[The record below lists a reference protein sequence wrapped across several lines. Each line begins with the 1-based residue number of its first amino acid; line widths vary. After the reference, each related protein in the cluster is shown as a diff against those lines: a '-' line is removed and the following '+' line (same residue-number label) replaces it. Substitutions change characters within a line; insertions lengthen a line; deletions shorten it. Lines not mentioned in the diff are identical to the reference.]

1 MNGYTT
7 VRVWLWGR
15 EVGLLIESGRD
26 GRITFEYD
34 PVFADSGFE
43 ISPIHLP
50 LARSGP
56 VSFPELARRPAFLG
70 LPGVFVDALPDR
82 FGNAVIR
89 RYFEA
94 RGRPRDALSPLQR
107 LLYMGDRA
115 MGALEFRPP
124 HDLGP
129 GTEEA
134 LEVRVLV
141 DQARRIIEGDVS
153 VAIPEMMQVGG
164 SAGGAR
170 PKALILW
177 DRERGRVRSGF
188 ADPEAGEELWLI
200 KFDGASR
207 DASGL
212 GMRAARRP
220 GPWGRIE
227 FAYSHLA
234 RDAGIDLAETHLLR
248 DDDLA
253 HFMTRRFDRPV
264 AGGGAASV
272 DRDRRGPAGGNPIF
286 ERLHLHSL
294 GGLQHIDFNDQFVF
308 SYEGW
313 FDTIRALGLGQ
324 ESVNE
329 AFRRMV
335 FNVATVNFDDHV
347 KNFAFLM
354 DREGRWR
361 LAPAYDLTY
370 AENDGWTR
378 QHQMSVNGRFRGVRR
393 ADLLRVGSTFDVPA
407 AGRRIIEQVMDAL
420 DGWSACTDAAGVPE
434 EMATFLDDRFER
446 EIGLSRS

>member
-7 VRVWLWGR
+7 VRVRLWGR
-15 EVGLLIESGRD
+15 EVGLLLESERG

-34 PVFADSGFE
+34 PGFADSGLE

-70 LPGVFVDALPDR
+70 LPGVFADALPDR

-94 RGRPRDALSPLQR
+94 RGRPEDALSPLQR

-115 MGALEFRPP
+115 MGAMEFQPA
-124 HDLGP
+124 HDPGP

-134 LEVRVLV
+134 LEVLSLV
-141 DQARRIIEGDVS
+141 EEARRIIEGDVS
-153 VAIPEMMQVGG
+153 VAVPEMMQVGG

-177 DRERGRVRSGF
+177 DRETGRVRSGF
-188 ADPEAGEELWLI
+188 ARPEAGEELWLI
-200 KFDGASR
+200 KFDGVSR

-212 GMRAARRP
+212 GMRATCHP

-227 FAYSHLA
+227 FAYSNLA
-234 RDAGIDLAETHLLR
+234 RDAGIEMAETHLFR
-248 DDDLA
+248 DGDLA
-253 HFMTRRFDRPV
+253 HFMTRRFDRVP
-264 AGGGAASV
+264 ALPPRG
-272 DRDRRGPAGGNPIF
+272 DRAGPAAGDEAF
-286 ERLHLHSL
+286 RQLHLHSL

-370 AENDGWTR
+370 AENDEWTR
-378 QHQMSVNGRFRGVRR
+378 QHQMSMNGRFRGVRR
-393 ADLLRVGSTFDVPA
+393 ADLLRIGSTFDVPK
-407 AGRRIIEQVMDAL
+407 AGRRIIDKVMEAL
-420 DGWSACTDAAGVPE
+420 DGWSAYADAAGVPE
-434 EMATFLDDRFER
+434 DMATFLDDRFER
-446 EIGLSRS
+446 EIGLNRS

>member
-7 VRVWLWGR
+7 VRVRLWGR
-15 EVGLLIESGRD
+15 AVGLLLESEPG

-34 PVFADSGFE
+34 PGFRESGLE
-43 ISPIHLP
+43 ISPILLP
-50 LARSGP
+50 LARPGP
-56 VSFPELARRPAFLG
+56 VSFPELTRKPAFLG
-70 LPGVFVDALPDR
+70 LPGVFADALPDR

-89 RYFEA
+89 RYFA
-94 RGRPRDALSPLQR
+94 SRGRPRDALSPLQR

-115 MGALEFRPP
+115 MGALEFLPP
-124 HDLGP
+124 HDPGP
-129 GTEEA
+129 GTEEP
-134 LEVRVLV
+134 LEVRTLV
-141 DQARRIIEGDVS
+141 EQARRVIERDVS
-153 VAIPEMMQVGG
+153 VAVPEMMQVGG

-177 DRERGRVRSGF
+177 DRATRRVRSGF
-188 ADPEAGEELWLI
+188 ARPRAGEELWLI

-212 GMRAARRP
+212 GMRAARRH

-227 FAYSHLA
+227 FAYSRLA
-234 RDAGIDLAETHLLR
+234 RDAGIDMAETHLLR
-248 DDDLA
+248 DGDLA
-253 HFMTRRFDRPV
+253 HFMTRRFDRAPAPAADV
-264 AGGGAASV
+264 GGGTV
-272 DRDRRGPAGGNPIF
+272 F

-324 ESVNE
+324 PSVNE

-335 FNVATVNFDDHV
+335 FGVATVNFDDHV

-354 DREGRWR
+354 DREGGWH
-361 LAPAYDLTY
+361 LAPAYDVTY
-370 AENDGWTR
+370 AENEGWTR
-378 QHQMSVNGRFRGVRR
+378 QHQMSVNGRFHDIAR
-393 ADLLRVGSTFDVPA
+393 ADLLRVGRMFDVPA
-407 AGRRIIEQVMDAL
+407 AGRRIIEEVLEAL
-420 DGWSACTDAAGVPE
+420 GGWPAHAEAAGVPE
-434 EMATFLDDRFER
+434 GMAAFLEDRFER
-446 EIGLSRS
+446 EIGVSRS

>member
-7 VRVWLWGR
+7 VRVRLWGR
-15 EVGLLIESGRD
+15 EVGLLLESEPG

-34 PVFADSGFE
+34 PGFADSGLE
-43 ISPIHLP
+43 ISPLHLP

-56 VSFPELARRPAFLG
+56 ISFPELARRPAFLG
-70 LPGVFVDALPDR
+70 LPGVFADALPDR

-94 RGRPRDALSPLQR
+94 RGRPEDALSPLQR
-107 LLYMGDRA
+107 LLYVGDRA
-115 MGALEFRPP
+115 MGAMEFQPA
-124 HDLGP
+124 HDPGP
-129 GTEEA
+129 GNEEA
-134 LEVRVLV
+134 LEVLSLV
-141 DQARRIIEGDVS
+141 EEARRVIEGDVS
-153 VAIPEMMQVGG
+153 VAVPEMMQVGG

-177 DRERGRVRSGF
+177 DREMGRVRSGF
-188 ADPEAGEELWLI
+188 ARPEAGEELWLI
-200 KFDGASR
+200 KFDGVSR

-212 GMRAARRP
+212 GMRTARHP

-227 FAYSHLA
+227 FAYSRLA
-234 RDAGIDLAETHLLR
+234 RDAGIEMAETHLFR
-248 DDDLA
+248 DGDRV
-253 HFMTRRFDRPV
+253 HFMTRRFDRVP
-264 AGGGAASV
+264 ARPPRG
-272 DRDRRGPAGGNPIF
+272 DRTGPAAGYGAF
-286 ERLHLHSL
+286 RRLHLHSL

-354 DREGRWR
+354 GPDGRWR

-370 AENDGWTR
+370 AENDAWTR
-378 QHQMSVNGRFRGVRR
+378 QHQMSMNGRFRGVRR
-393 ADLLRVGSTFDVPA
+393 ADLLRIGSTFDVPA
-407 AGRRIIEQVMDAL
+407 AGRRIIDEVMEAL
-420 DGWSACTDAAGVPE
+420 DAWPAYAGAAGVPE
-434 EMATFLDDRFER
+434 DMAAFLEDRFER
-446 EIGLSRS
+446 QIGLRRS

>member
-7 VRVWLWGR
+7 VRVRLWGR
-15 EVGLLIESGRD
+15 EVGLLLESDRG

-34 PVFADSGFE
+34 PGFADFGLE

-56 VSFPELARRPAFLG
+56 VSFPELARRPVFLG
-70 LPGVFVDALPDR
+70 LPGVFADALPDR

-94 RGRPRDALSPLQR
+94 RGRPEDALSPLQR

-115 MGALEFRPP
+115 MGALEFQPAHEP
-124 HDLGP
+124 GP
-129 GTEEA
+129 GSEEA
-134 LEVRVLV
+134 LEVRSLV
-141 DQARRIIEGDVS
+141 EEARRVIEGDVS
-153 VAIPEMMQVGG
+153 VAVPEMMQVGG

-177 DRERGRVRSGF
+177 DRETGRVRSGF
-188 ADPEAGEELWLI
+188 ACPEAGEELWLI
-200 KFDGASR
+200 KFDGVSR

-212 GMRAARRP
+212 GMRANRHP

-227 FAYSHLA
+227 FAYSCLA
-234 RDAGIDLAETHLLR
+234 RDAGIEIAETHLFR
-248 DDDLA
+248 DGDLA
-253 HFMTRRFDRPV
+253 HFMTRRFDRVPARPPRGDRTGLA
-264 AGGGAASV
+264 AGYEAF
-272 DRDRRGPAGGNPIF
+272 R
-286 ERLHLHSL
+286 RLHLHSL

-335 FNVATVNFDDHV
+335 LNVATVNFDDHV

-354 DREGRWR
+354 DRAGRWR

-378 QHQMSVNGRFRGVRR
+378 QHQMSVNGRFRDVRR
-393 ADLLRVGSTFDVPA
+393 ADLLRIGRTFDVPA
-407 AGRRIIEQVMDAL
+407 AGRRIIDEVMEAL
-420 DGWSACTDAAGVPE
+420 DGWPAHAYAAGVPAD
-434 EMATFLDDRFER
+434 MAAFLDDRFER
-446 EIGLSRS
+446 EIGLTRS

>member
-7 VRVWLWGR
+7 VRVRLWGR
-15 EVGLLIESGRD
+15 EVGILLESERG

-34 PVFADSGFE
+34 HGFRDSGLE
-43 ISPIHLP
+43 ISPILLP
-50 LARSGP
+50 LSRAGP
-56 VSFPELARRPAFLG
+56 VSFPELARKPAFAA
-70 LPGVFVDALPDR
+70 LPGVFADALPDR

-94 RGRPRDALSPLQR
+94 RGRPQDAWSPLQR
-107 LLYMGDRA
+107 LRYVGDRA
-115 MGALEFRPP
+115 MGALEFRPL
-124 HDLGP
+124 HDPGP

-134 LEVRVLV
+134 LEVRALV
-141 DQARRIIEGDVS
+141 DQARRLIEGDVS
-153 VAIPEMMQVGG
+153 VAVPEMMQVGG

-177 DRERGRVRSGF
+177 DRETGRVRSGF
-188 ADPEAGEELWLI
+188 AHPEAGEELWLI
-200 KFDGASR
+200 KFDGVSR

-212 GMRAARRP
+212 GMHAHGAP
-220 GPWGRIE
+220 GPWGRVE
-227 FAYSHLA
+227 YAYSRMA
-234 RDAGIDLAETHLLR
+234 RDAGIRMAKTHLLR

-253 HFMTRRFDRPV
+253 HFMTRRFDRMP
-264 AGGGAASV
+264 ALGTGGSEG
-272 DRDRRGPAGGNPIF
+272 F

-313 FDTIRALGLGQ
+313 FDTIRVLEMGQ
-324 ESVNE
+324 PSVNE
-329 AFRRMV
+329 AFRRLV

-354 DREGRWR
+354 DRAGRWQ

-370 AENDGWTR
+370 AENDAWTR
-378 QHQMSVNGRFRGVRR
+378 QHQMSVNGRFRDITR
-393 ADLLRVGSTFDVPA
+393 ADLLTVGRTFDVPA
-407 AGRRIIEQVMDAL
+407 GGGRIIEQVMEAL
-420 DGWSACTDAAGVPE
+420 DGWSTYADAAGVPE
-434 EMATFLDDRFER
+434 DMAAFLDDRFER
-446 EIGLSRS
+446 EIGLSRSG

>member
-7 VRVWLWGR
+7 VRVRLWGR
-15 EVGLLIESGRD
+15 EVGLLLESERG

-34 PVFADSGFE
+34 PRFADSGLE
-43 ISPIHLP
+43 LSPLHLP

-70 LPGVFVDALPDR
+70 LPGVFADALPDR

-94 RGRPRDALSPLQR
+94 RGRPEDALSPLQR

-115 MGALEFRPP
+115 MGAMEFQPA
-124 HDLGP
+124 HDPGP
-129 GTEEA
+129 GTGEA
-134 LEVRVLV
+134 LEVLSLV
-141 DQARRIIEGDVS
+141 EEARRVIEGDVS
-153 VAIPEMMQVGG
+153 VAVPEMMQVGG

-177 DRERGRVRSGF
+177 DRGTGRVRSGF
-188 ADPEAGEELWLI
+188 ARPEAGEELWLI
-200 KFDGASR
+200 KFDGVSR

-212 GMRAARRP
+212 GMRATRHA
-220 GPWGRIE
+220 GPWGRVE
-227 FAYSHLA
+227 FAYSRLA
-234 RDAGIDLAETHLLR
+234 RDAGIEMAETHLFR
-248 DDDLA
+248 DGDLA
-253 HFMTRRFDRPV
+253 HFMTRRFDRVP
-264 AGGGAASV
+264 ARPPRG
-272 DRDRRGPAGGNPIF
+272 DRTGPAAGYDAF
-286 ERLHLHSL
+286 RRLHLHSL

-354 DREGRWR
+354 DADGCWR

-370 AENDGWTR
+370 AENDAWTR
-378 QHQMSVNGRFRGVRR
+378 QHQMSMNGRFRGVRR
-393 ADLLRVGSTFDVPA
+393 ADLLRIGSTFDVPA
-407 AGRRIIEQVMDAL
+407 AGRRIIDEVMEAL
-420 DGWSACTDAAGVPE
+420 DGWPAYADAAGVPAD
-434 EMATFLDDRFER
+434 MAAFLDDRFER
-446 EIGLSRS
+446 QIGFSR

>member
-7 VRVWLWGR
+7 VRVRLWGR
-15 EVGLLIESGRD
+15 EVGLLLESGRG

-34 PVFADSGFE
+34 PGFADSGLE

-50 LARSGP
+50 LARAGP

-70 LPGVFVDALPDR
+70 LPGVFADALPDR

-94 RGRPRDALSPLQR
+94 RGRPEDALSPLQR

-115 MGALEFRPP
+115 MGAMEFQPA
-124 HDLGP
+124 HDPGP

-134 LEVRVLV
+134 LEVLSLV
-141 DQARRIIEGDVS
+141 EEARRVIEGDVS
-153 VAIPEMMQVGG
+153 VAVPEMMQVGG

-177 DRERGRVRSGF
+177 DRETGRVRSGF
-188 ADPEAGEELWLI
+188 ACPEAGEELWLI
-200 KFDGASR
+200 KFDGVSR

-212 GMRAARRP
+212 GMRATRHA

-227 FAYSHLA
+227 FAYSRLA
-234 RDAGIDLAETHLLR
+234 RDAGIEMAETRLFR
-248 DDDLA
+248 DGDLA
-253 HFMTRRFDRPV
+253 HFMTRRFDRIPGPT
-264 AGGGAASV
+264 AGTA
-272 DRDRRGPAGGNPIF
+272 F

-294 GGLQHIDFNDQFVF
+294 GGVQHLDFNDQFVF

-354 DREGRWR
+354 DADGRWR

-370 AENDGWTR
+370 AENDAWTR

-393 ADLLRVGSTFDVPA
+393 VDLLRIGGTFDVPA
-407 AGRRIIEQVMDAL
+407 GGRRIIDQVIEAL
-420 DGWSACTDAAGVPE
+420 DGWSAYADAAGVPE
-434 EMATFLDDRFER
+434 DMAGFLDDRFER
-446 EIGLSRS
+446 QIGLSR